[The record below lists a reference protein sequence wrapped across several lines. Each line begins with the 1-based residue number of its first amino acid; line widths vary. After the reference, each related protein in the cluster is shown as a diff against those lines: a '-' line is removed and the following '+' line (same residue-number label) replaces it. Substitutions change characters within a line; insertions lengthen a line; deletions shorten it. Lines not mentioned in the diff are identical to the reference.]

1 MGRARDETNVRRS
14 AARHK
19 TIGEGMRRMTI
30 ALALLALAAGDAV
43 AQGMTTTRR
52 IRGDD
57 ARGKFDIGW
66 VRLTERFPDA
76 AVRARVN
83 RDLER
88 EARSHMCRAGDGRHL
103 EAEFSMEVSYRSSRL
118 LGVSTVEFVY
128 CGGAYPT
135 HGTRGLMYD
144 LRTGRRIEVEAEMAD
159 SAAYRRFRDARVEA
173 ARPAD
178 AEDCPHAGESWS
190 YIYILKPG
198 NLSVTQDFPNM
209 IQACAYETLI
219 PHADLIRY
227 LKPASPLR
235 ALAVRRRR

>member
-1 MGRARDETNVRRS
+1 
-14 AARHK
+14 
-19 TIGEGMRRMTI
+19 MRRLTLTLAMTWF
-30 ALALLALAAGDAV
+30 AATAADAA

-57 ARGKFDIGW
+57 ARGKYDVAW

-88 EARSHMCRAGDGRHL
+88 EARSHICRAGDGRHL
-103 EAEFSMEVSYRSSRL
+103 EAEFSMEVSYRSTRL
-118 LGVSTVEFVY
+118 LGVSTMEFVF

-144 LRTGRRIEVEAEMAD
+144 LRTGRRLEVEQEVAD
-159 SAAYRRFRDARVEA
+159 SAAFARFRDARVEA
-173 ARPAD
+173 ARPDD
-178 AEDCPHAGESWS
+178 AEDCPHAGEYWS

-209 IQACAYETLI
+209 IKACAHETLI
-219 PHADLIRY
+219 PHADLIPY

-235 ALAVRRRR
+235 ALGPRRR

>member
-1 MGRARDETNVRRS
+1 
-14 AARHK
+14 
-19 TIGEGMRRMTI
+19 MRRLT
-30 ALALLALAAGDAV
+30 LALAMTLSVSTAVDAA
-43 AQGMTTTRR
+43 AQGMTATRR

-57 ARGKFDIGW
+57 ARGKFDVAW

-88 EARSHMCRAGDGRHL
+88 EARSHICRPGDGRHL
-103 EAEFSMEVSYRSSRL
+103 EAEFSMEVSYRSARL
-118 LGVSTVEFVY
+118 LGVSTFEFVY

-144 LRTGRRIEVEAEMAD
+144 LRTGRRLEVEQEVAD
-159 SAAYRRFRDARVEA
+159 SAAFVRFRDARVET
-173 ARPAD
+173 ARPD
-178 AEDCPHAGESWS
+178 DTEDCPHPGEYHS

-198 NLSVTQDFPNM
+198 NLSVTQDFPNV

-235 ALAVRRRR
+235 ALVASRR

>member
-1 MGRARDETNVRRS
+1 MRRIRRS
-14 AARHK
+14 
-19 TIGEGMRRMTI
+19 T
-30 ALALLALAAGDAV
+30 LALAMTMLAATTVDAA

-52 IRGDD
+52 IRGND
-57 ARGKFDIGW
+57 ARGKYDVAW

-88 EARSHMCRAGDGRHL
+88 EARSHICEPGDGRNL
-103 EAEFSMEVSYRSSRL
+103 EAEFSMEVSYRSARL
-118 LGVSTVEFVY
+118 LGVSTFEFVY
-128 CGGAYPT
+128 CGGAYPN

-144 LRTGRRIEVEAEMAD
+144 LRTGRRIEVEQEMAD
-159 SAAYRRFRDARVEA
+159 SLAFVRFRNARVEA
-173 ARPAD
+173 SRPAD
-178 AEDCPHAGESWS
+178 AEDCPHVGEYQS

-209 IQACAYETLI
+209 IKACAYETLI

-235 ALAVRRRR
+235 ALVVRRR

>member
-1 MGRARDETNVRRS
+1 MRRS
-14 AARHK
+14 
-19 TIGEGMRRMTI
+19 T
-30 ALALLALAAGDAV
+30 LALVMTLLAATAADAA

-52 IRGDD
+52 IRGND
-57 ARGKFDIGW
+57 ARGKYDIAW
-66 VRLTERFPDA
+66 VRLTERFPNA

-88 EARSHMCRAGDGRHL
+88 EARSHICGPGDRSNR
-103 EAEFSMEVSYRSSRL
+103 EAEFSMAVSYRSAHL
-118 LGVSTVEFVY
+118 LGVSTMEFVY
-128 CGGAYPT
+128 CGGAYPN

-144 LRTGRRIEVEAEMAD
+144 LRIGRRIELEQEMAD
-159 SAAYRRFRDARVEA
+159 SLAFVRFRDARVEA
-173 ARPAD
+173 SRPAD
-178 AEDCPHAGESWS
+178 AEDCPHVGEYVS

-209 IQACAYETLI
+209 IKACAYETLI

-235 ALAVRRRR
+235 ALVASRR